1 MPAPIAAALSVAST
15 VATALGTASELLSPD
30 RIKAVSQ
37 EFESVFLSNMLE
49 EMFAGVEEDGPFD
62 SGPGSS
68 AWRSFRTEEF
78 ARSIAA
84 AGGVGLA
91 EHVQRQLIALQE
103 KSR

>member
-1 MPAPIAAALSVAST
+1 MTAPVAAALSAASS
-15 VATALGTASELLSPD
+15 AASAASRVLSPD

-37 EFESVFLSNMLE
+37 EFESVFLSNMME

-68 AWRSFRTEEF
+68 TWRSLRTEEF

-84 AGGVGLA
+84 AGGIGLA
-91 EHVQRQLIALQE
+91 DHVRNQLMALQE
-103 KSR
+103 KSS